1 MKPHLEFFPIL
12 LKKQVLKAITELI
25 SKTYYLFIHR
35 IVPLKKLVK
44 PEESSEVVIVV
55 RRFDEKKS
63 PRKMKS

>member
-44 PEESSEVVIVV
+44 PEESSEVIVV